1 MPPQRL
7 ADPGFA
13 VPFPRFVLPSVAP
26 ARSALPQPSGA
37 FPCHCL
43 ASQSFAPAS
52 RFLALLILCQRGFA
66 DLRFSMAGQFLADPW
81 PRAPRRANPLQC
93 TSVLFL
99 RDAMPSCSIAYRIE
113 AVQIRLPSPPAESP
127 RPNAEANQIYA
138 FPSHPGGAPH
148 RSSRISYVNR
158 PLPLFRHC
166 PNPRS
171 RP

>member
-13 VPFPRFVLPSVAP
+13 VPFPRFVLPSVSP
-26 ARSALPQPSGA
+26 SRSALPKPSGA
-37 FPCHCL
+37 LPCHCL

-52 RFLALLILCQRGFA
+52 PFLALLILCPHMYT
-66 DLRFSMAGQFLADPW
+66 DLHFSEAGQCLADPW

-99 RDAMPSCSIAYRIE
+99 RDAMLSCSIASRIE
-113 AVQIRLPSPPAESP
+113 AVQIRLPSPPGESP
-127 RPNAEANQIYA
+127 RPNAEANQIHA
-138 FPSHPGGAPH
+138 FPSRPGGAPH

-158 PLPLFRHC
+158 PLPLFRHW